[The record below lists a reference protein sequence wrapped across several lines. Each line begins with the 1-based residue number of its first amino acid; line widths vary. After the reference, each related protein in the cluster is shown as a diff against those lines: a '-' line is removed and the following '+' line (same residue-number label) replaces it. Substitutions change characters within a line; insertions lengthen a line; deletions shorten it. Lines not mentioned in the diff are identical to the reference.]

1 MPKLRKFASSCHQIT
16 VLSLQFYIIF
26 AEIFIANLLLSGPQ
40 KGIYFSNQAQL
51 GSRQYQYIF
60 LWGWNQFW
68 AVARD
73 VMS

>member
-1 MPKLRKFASSCHQIT
+1 MPKFRKFASSCHQST

-26 AEIFIANLLLSGPQ
+26 AEIFIANLLLSGSQ

-51 GSRQYQYIF
+51 GSRQYQYII
-60 LWGWNQFW
+60 LWGWNKFW
-68 AVARD
+68 AVAWD